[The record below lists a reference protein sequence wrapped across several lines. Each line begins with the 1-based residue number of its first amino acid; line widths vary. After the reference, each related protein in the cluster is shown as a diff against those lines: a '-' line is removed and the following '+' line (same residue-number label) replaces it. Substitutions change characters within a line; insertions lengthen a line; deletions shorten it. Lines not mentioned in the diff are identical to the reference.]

1 MKTKHAKTLRAIF
14 TMPTLASIKFS
25 DIEALLES
33 LGATI
38 EEGAG
43 SRVSFL
49 LDGVRLHFH
58 RPHPGKEAK
67 RYQVETVREHL
78 EKIGVKP

>member
-1 MKTKHAKTLRAIF
+1 MKTKHAKTLRAVF
-14 TMPTLASIKFS
+14 MMPTLASLKFS
-25 DIEALLES
+25 DIEALFES
-33 LGATI
+33 LGWI
-38 EEGAG
+38 VEEGAG
-43 SRVSFL
+43 SRVSFM

-67 RYQVETVREHL
+67 RYQVEMVREHL